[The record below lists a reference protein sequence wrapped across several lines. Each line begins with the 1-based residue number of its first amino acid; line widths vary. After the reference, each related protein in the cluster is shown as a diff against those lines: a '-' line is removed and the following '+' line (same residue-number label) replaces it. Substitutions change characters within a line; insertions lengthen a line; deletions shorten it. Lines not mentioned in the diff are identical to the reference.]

1 MTAARQ
7 TGRNDIDLIELWEVV
22 WKRRRIVLA
31 ALGVCLAL
39 TALVSFTQTPRY
51 EATAQILI
59 EDQGSTRYNIQDF
72 LNAPATGDSDFL
84 GTYFNTQLRIIMS
97 RRLAERVVQRMNL
110 GARSEFQS
118 ELGVKK
124 SLPSMIMYL
133 VTFRWLKGDKGRVGG
148 EPEAKPGSEI
158 DTLYATLLL
167 ENLSVDPVPETRLVD
182 VNYVSP
188 YPRFAADVVNT
199 LVEEYINYTIEMRSE
214 ATQLTSNFLT
224 EQIARL
230 KDDLDS
236 MERRRQRYSE
246 ENKIVPLS
254 DQDKPAA
261 SQYDSAAAAYSNA
274 QVARIAAQAKYQELQ
289 RLRIDSLPQNIS
301 DSTIQTL
308 RTNYL
313 SAKAEYDEKIKTTYT
328 PNHPEMIQLL
338 TKVETLETQ
347 LKTEIQKA
355 VDLASSEY
363 SQALG
368 NENRLKQMLEDK
380 RSEVTQQNNASLYY
394 YGLSSDIDTTREL
407 INTLVAQQK
416 STQVSTML
424 SGLRTSNIKIV
435 DEALV
440 PEDPVSPNI
449 KRNLVVAV
457 LLGLLLG
464 VGLAFGAH
472 YLDNTIKNP
481 EDLDKLTGL
490 PSLGLI
496 PHFSPNGSSG
506 KGVYASPYGDS
517 SAQGREASKIAEVEL
532 INHLFPK
539 ISIAEDYRNVRTS
552 ILFSRVDSDQKVIAF
567 TSTQPEEGKSATIS
581 NIAISFAQMAEK
593 VLAIDADLR
602 KPRLHKIF
610 QVNNTVGL
618 SDVLTGRVD
627 LDEAVQKTPVAHFS
641 LLPSGPHPPNPAELL
656 NSKKMIALLETV
668 RKKYEII
675 LIDLPPV
682 LAVVDPM
689 IVAALAD
696 MTVLILKTGK
706 TTRKPLLRAIEELRK
721 AKARIAGVIFNDAES
736 KKGTFYTPYFQYEY
750 YQDPGI
756 NEEAL
761 RKEVEKRS
769 RSDS

>member
-7 TGRNDIDLIELWEVV
+7 TSRKDVDLLELWDIV
-22 WKRRRIVLA
+22 WKRRTIVLA
-31 ALGVCLAL
+31 ALGICLAV
-39 TALVSFTQTPRY
+39 TALISFTQTPRY
-51 EATAQILI
+51 EATTQILI
-59 EDQGSTRYNIQDF
+59 EEQGSARYNLQDF
-72 LNAPATGDSDFL
+72 LNAPATGNNDFL
-84 GTYFNTQLRIIMS
+84 GTYFNTQLRIIQS
-97 RRLAERVVQRMNL
+97 RRLAERVVQKMNL
-110 GARSEFQS
+110 GARSEFQA
-118 ELGVKK
+118 ELGGKKTLPGMVK
-124 SLPSMIMYL
+124 YL
-133 VTFRWLKGDKGRVGG
+133 VTFRWLKSDKGRTGAEEKTGPDTAV
-148 EPEAKPGSEI
+148 E
-158 DTLYATLLL
+158 TLYAGILL
-167 ENLSVDPVPETRLVD
+167 ENLKVDPVPETRLVD
-182 VNYVSP
+182 VRYVSP
-188 YPRFAADVVNT
+188 YPQFAASVVNT
-199 LVEEYINYTIEMRSE
+199 LAEEYINYTIEMRSE
-214 ATQLTSNFLT
+214 ATQQTSNFLT
-224 EQIARL
+224 EQIAKL
-230 KDDLDS
+230 KDDLDA

-246 ENKIVPLS
+246 ENKILPLS
-254 DQDKPAA
+254 DKDKPTA

-289 RLRIDSLPQNIS
+289 RLRVDALPQNVS
-301 DSTIQTL
+301 DTTIQNL

-313 SAKAEYDEKIKTTYT
+313 QAKGEYDEKIKTTYT
-328 PNHPEMIQLL
+328 PNHPEMVQLR
-338 TKVETLETQ
+338 TKIETLESQ

-355 VDLASSEY
+355 VELASSEY

-368 NENRLKQMLEDK
+368 NENRLKQMLADK
-380 RSEVTQQNNASLYY
+380 RTEVTEQNNASLYY
-394 YGLSSDIDTTREL
+394 AGLSSDIDTTREL
-407 INTLVAQQK
+407 ITTLVAQQK
-416 STQVSTML
+416 TTQVSTML
-424 SGLRTSNIKIV
+424 SGLKTSNIKIV

-449 KRNLVVAV
+449 KRNLVVAL
-457 LLGLLLG
+457 LLGLMLG

-496 PHFSPNGSSG
+496 PHFSPNGANG
-506 KGVYASPYGDS
+506 KGSAYASPYGDS
-517 SAQGREASKIAEVEL
+517 STQGKEAAKVAEVEL

-552 ILFSRVDSDQKVIAF
+552 ILFSRIDSDQKIIAF
-567 TSTQPEEGKSATIS
+567 TSTQPQEGKSATIS
-581 NIAISFAQMAEK
+581 NIAISFAQMGEK

-610 QVNNTVGL
+610 QVRNTVGL
-618 SDVLTGRVD
+618 SDVLTGRLD

-656 NSKKMIALLETV
+656 NSRKMKELLEVV
-668 RKKYEII
+668 RKRYEIV

-696 MTVLILKTGK
+696 MTVIVLKTGK
-706 TTRKPLLRAIEELRK
+706 TTRKPLLRTIEELRK

-750 YQDPGI
+750 YQDPGLD
-756 NEEAL
+756 EAEL
-761 RKEVEKRS
+761 QKQARK
-769 RSDS
+769 DSSV

>member
-7 TGRNDIDLIELWEVV
+7 MSRKDVDLLELWDIV
-22 WKRRRIVLA
+22 WKRRTIVLA
-31 ALGVCLAL
+31 ALGICLAV
-39 TALVSFTQTPRY
+39 TALLSFTQTPRY

-59 EDQGSTRYNIQDF
+59 EEQGSARYNLQDF
-72 LNAPATGDSDFL
+72 LNAPATGNSDFL
-84 GTYFNTQLRIIMS
+84 GTYFNTQLRIIQS
-97 RRLAERVVQRMNL
+97 RRLAERVVQKMNL
-110 GARSEFQS
+110 GARSEFQA
-118 ELGVKK
+118 ELGGKKTLPGMVK
-124 SLPSMIMYL
+124 YL
-133 VTFRWLKGDKGRVGG
+133 VTFRWLKSDKGRAGDEEKTGPDTAV
-148 EPEAKPGSEI
+148 E
-158 DTLYATLLL
+158 TLYAGILL
-167 ENLSVDPVPETRLVD
+167 ENLKVDPVPETRLVD
-182 VNYVSP
+182 VSYVSP
-188 YPRFAADVVNT
+188 FPQFAANVVNT
-199 LVEEYINYTIEMRSE
+199 LAEEYITYTIEMRSE
-214 ATQLTSNFLT
+214 ATQQTSNFLT
-224 EQIARL
+224 EQIAKL
-230 KDDLDS
+230 KDDLDA

-246 ENKIVPLS
+246 ENKILPLS
-254 DQDKPAA
+254 DKDKPTA
-261 SQYDSAAAAYSNA
+261 SQYDSAAAAYSSA

-289 RLRIDSLPQNIS
+289 RLRVDALPQNVS
-301 DSTIQTL
+301 DSTIQNL

-313 SAKAEYDEKIKTTYT
+313 QAKGEYDEKIKTTYT
-328 PNHPEMIQLL
+328 PNHPEMVQLR
-338 TKVETLETQ
+338 TKIETLETQ

-355 VDLASSEY
+355 VELASSEY

-380 RSEVTQQNNASLYY
+380 RSEVTEQNNASLYY

-407 INTLVAQQK
+407 ITTLVSQQK
-416 STQVSTML
+416 TTQVSTML
-424 SGLRTSNIKIV
+424 SGLKTSNIKIV

-440 PEDPVSPNI
+440 PDEPVSPNI

-457 LLGLLLG
+457 LLGLMLG
-464 VGLAFGAH
+464 IGLAFGAH
-472 YLDNTIKNP
+472 ALDNTIKNP

-496 PHFSPNGSSG
+496 PHFSPNGANG
-506 KGVYASPYGDS
+506 KGGAYASPYGDS
-517 SAQGREASKIAEVEL
+517 SAQGKEAAKVAEVEL

-552 ILFSRVDSDQKVIAF
+552 ILFSRIDSDQKIIAF
-567 TSTQPEEGKSATIS
+567 TSTQPQEGKSATIS
-581 NIAISFAQMAEK
+581 NIAISFAQMGEK

-610 QVNNTVGL
+610 QVRNTVGL

-627 LDEAVQKTPVAHFS
+627 LDEAIQKTPVAHFF

-656 NSKKMIALLETV
+656 NSRKMKELLDVV
-668 RKKYEII
+668 RKGYEIV

-696 MTVLILKTGK
+696 MTIIVLKTGK
-706 TTRKPLLRAIEELRK
+706 TTRKPLLRTIEELRK

-750 YQDPGI
+750 FQDSGLD
-756 NEEAL
+756 EAEL
-761 RKEVEKRS
+761 QKQARK
-769 RSDS
+769 DSSV